1 MGFFSALFK
10 AATTTQPPREV
21 IIQFD
26 ANWYDSWQALEIEEG
41 SNPSST
47 GISVSVSFEDDLLE
61 EICAS
66 IENHEASE
74 RILYD
79 EEQQPINNVG
89 ESYRQES
96 IAKFCT
102 ETTAEDLGWMSG
114 FLLPEMA
121 NPHDKTAVAIYV
133 IKRLN
138 SGEDKFELLHG
149 GYMDKESAKKV
160 HKNSIEPQSWDNDT
174 LPKLL
179 TQEVPLY
186 AHAINADF
194 IDIGIPADYARAQ
207 QFNFQINP
215 SPKTS
220 SL

>member
-1 MGFFSALFK
+1 MFTLRLKYSHMGFFSALFK

-26 ANWYDSWQALEIEEG
+26 ANWYDSWQALEIEES

-160 HKNSIEPQSWDNDT
+160 HKKILNLMGKDQFIP
-174 LPKLL
+174 LL
-179 TQEVPLY
+179 TRIVGGTHEKPNFGVFAY
-186 AHAINADF
+186 AKTTAIKF
-194 IDIGIPADYARAQ
+194 P
-207 QFNFQINP
+207 
-215 SPKTS
+215 
-220 SL
+220 

>member
-10 AATTTQPPREV
+10 AAATTQPPREV
-21 IIQFD
+21 VIQFD
-26 ANWYDSWQALEIEEG
+26 ANWFDSWQALEIEEN
-41 SNPSST
+41 SNPSAS
-47 GISVSVSFEDDLLE
+47 GISVSVAFEDDLLE

-66 IENHEASE
+66 IENHEGTG

-102 ETTAEDLGWMSG
+102 GTSAEDLGWMSG

-121 NPHDKTAVAIYV
+121 NPYDKTAVAIYV
-133 IKRLN
+133 IKRLT

-149 GYMDKESAKKV
+149 GYMDKESAKR
-160 HKNSIEPQSWDNDT
+160 
-174 LPKLL
+174 
-179 TQEVPLY
+179 
-186 AHAINADF
+186 F
-194 IDIGIPADYARAQ
+194 IRR
-207 QFNFQINP
+207 F
-215 SPKTS
+215 
-220 SL
+220 